1 VKLVTQNDSK
11 SKPYIMNRLLKIF
24 ISLPFLML
32 AFSPLNAALTIE
44 ISEGTEGAL
53 PIAVVPFDTS
63 KVASQLS
70 EDIAQIVTNDLNR
83 SGVLTVLS
91 RNSLPATPYYSH
103 EVKYPAWRAAGQ
115 DYLVVGRAM
124 EKTTGQYEIQFQLL
138 DVLKQKQLIGYSL
151 QTTKRK
157 LRASAHDIS
166 DLIYQK
172 ITGIRGAFNTRIA
185 YIRAQRNQ
193 GRKYILQVADTDGFN
208 AQTVLESDEPL
219 MSPSWSPDG
228 DSLAYVSFENRRP
241 EIFIQ
246 HLSTAKRSKVSG
258 FKGINSAPSWS
269 PNGEFLALV
278 LSKDGG
284 PDIYLMNVES
294 KRLTRLT
301 RHRGIDTEPVWSG
314 DGQSII
320 FTSDRSGSPQIYEV
334 AATGGKPRRITFE
347 GQYNSAASVSPD
359 GKYIAMVHGEAG
371 QFKIAQMELDTGNL
385 TVLTDSTLDES
396 PSFAPNGKM
405 VLYAS
410 TRGDNGVLYA
420 VSVDGRGKHKLS
432 DQTGD
437 IREPVWGP
445 YKRKQ

>member
-1 VKLVTQNDSK
+1 
-11 SKPYIMNRLLKIF
+11 MNRLFKVLIL
-24 ISLPFLML
+24 LPLLML
-32 AFSPLNAALTIE
+32 VFSSLNAALTIE
-44 ISEGTEGAL
+44 ITEGTEGAL
-53 PIAVVPFDTS
+53 PIAVVPFDRS
-63 KVASQLS
+63 KMSSKLS
-70 EDIAQIVTNDLNR
+70 ADIAQIITNDLNR

-91 RNSLPATPYYSH
+91 RQSLPAKPHYSNQ
-103 EVKYPAWRAAGQ
+103 VNYPLWRAAEQ
-115 DYLVVGRAM
+115 DYLVVGRVL
-124 EKTTGQYEIQFQLL
+124 EKSSGKYEIQFQLL

-151 QTTKRK
+151 KTTKRK
-157 LRASAHDIS
+157 LRSSAHKIS

-172 ITGIRGAFNTRIA
+172 ITGVRGAFDTRIA

-208 AQTVLESDEPL
+208 TQTVLESDEPL

-228 DSLAYVSFENRRP
+228 QSLAYVSFESGRP

-246 HLSTAKRSKVSG
+246 HLSTAKRNKISG

-269 PNGEFLALV
+269 PNGKFLALV

-284 PDIYLMNVES
+284 PDIYLMNIET
-294 KRLTRLT
+294 KRLRRLT

-314 DGQSII
+314 NGQSII
-320 FTSDRSGSPQIYEV
+320 FTSDRGGSPQIYEV
-334 AATGGKPRRITFE
+334 AVTGGKPIRITFE
-347 GQYNSAASVSPD
+347 GQYNAAASVSPD
-359 GKYIAMVHGEAG
+359 GKYIALVYGEAG
-371 QFKIAQMELDTGNL
+371 QYKIAQLERNTGNL
-385 TVLTDSTLDES
+385 TVLTGSSLDES
-396 PSFAPNGKM
+396 PSFSPNGKM

-410 TRGDNGVLYA
+410 TRGDNSVLYA

-445 YKRKQ
+445 YKLKQ